1 MGKKIEQVLSTIQV
15 LCLTLKRFL
24 PKLLHTKKIHAQP
37 KGEKYFMPQKT
48 AQHHPHLEPPSK
60 KKWSVSKNG
69 QHVSDPGEIATT
81 ADGKL

>member
-37 KGEKYFMPQKT
+37 KGEKYFMPRKLPNTTPTSNPRQ
-48 AQHHPHLEPPSK
+48 K